1 MRRCTLPGP
10 AIALKTLLAGVVIL
24 VLCDCA
30 LFAKQAWL
38 IQFRMLDSTGAAN

>member
-10 AIALKTLLAGVVIL
+10 ATALKTVPAAVVIR

-30 LFAKQAWL
+30 LFAKQA
-38 IQFRMLDSTGAAN
+38 